1 MKRLAVAIQVQ
12 PLYSLISELLLNL
25 KAGLSCSII
34 IETKIYDELEQ
45 SMHSV

>member
-12 PLYSLISELLLNL
+12 PVYSLISELLLNL

-34 IETKIYDELEQ
+34 IETNIYGELEQ